1 MMSEPATPTVDTLRA
16 SYQALVEQIPAVFY
30 INQPDAE
37 ATTLF
42 VSPQTHE
49 ILQLPESAWFDA
61 TWSEHVHPEDAGQM
75 SRNYQAM
82 LASASVGVD
91 EYRFI
96 RPDGSV
102 IWIHDRVKIVRDDD
116 GVPVLVQ
123 GVMFDVTEQKEA
135 EALLQRQ
142 AQQMAKVDAIAR
154 RFSDLVLGGTGPG
167 PVLETLAEIVN
178 NPVVFEDAAHQV
190 VALAAHSSPLAT
202 VLERWERHGHGT
214 NHPDAGVEADCAW
227 VSVRVREEV
236 WGRIHILAISSPI
249 DELDPLALDR
259 ACAAVGLALMPAQD
273 SGTLADGART
283 DLIADVWQGRWR
295 NAREV
300 LARARSLG
308 ANLREPRLVAVVVE
322 AAEVS
327 AGQPPYDNA
336 SARRRAL
343 EHILDSTRISLS
355 EAATPGLC
363 AVVGSLVIAI
373 LEAPEDALL
382 RARLEQI
389 TTEVLERTAERLP
402 GLLVCVGAS
411 RPTTAEDL
419 RRALTEASEAAA
431 HGVRTER
438 SPGLHHVD
446 DIGLRLLLGRL
457 GEGPALAG
465 FVESELGA
473 LLAAADPRRSTLL
486 ETLRVFARHGFHK
499 ARTAQALHVE
509 RRSLYYRLDRIEQLL
524 GRSLGDPAAQLRIAV
539 ALQGLDLLRQRLPSA
554 QRE

>member
-190 VALAAHSSPLAT
+190 VALAAHSSPSLPCWNAGSAT
-202 VLERWERHGHGT
+202 AMGPTTPTPGSRRTAPGSAFGCVRRSG
-214 NHPDAGVEADCAW
+214 AGSTSW
-227 VSVRVREEV
+227 PS
-236 WGRIHILAISSPI
+236 
-249 DELDPLALDR
+249 
-259 ACAAVGLALMPAQD
+259 
-273 SGTLADGART
+273 
-283 DLIADVWQGRWR
+283 
-295 NAREV
+295 
-300 LARARSLG
+300 RARST
-308 ANLREPRLVAVVVE
+308 
-322 AAEVS
+322 S
-327 AGQPPYDNA
+327 
-336 SARRRAL
+336 
-343 EHILDSTRISLS
+343 ST
-355 EAATPGLC
+355 C
-363 AVVGSLVIAI
+363 
-373 LEAPEDALL
+373 
-382 RARLEQI
+382 
-389 TTEVLERTAERLP
+389 
-402 GLLVCVGAS
+402 
-411 RPTTAEDL
+411 
-419 RRALTEASEAAA
+419 
-431 HGVRTER
+431 
-438 SPGLHHVD
+438 SPWT
-446 DIGLRLLLGRL
+446 
-457 GEGPALAG
+457 GPA
-465 FVESELGA
+465 
-473 LLAAADPRRSTLL
+473 PRSDW
-486 ETLRVFARHGFHK
+486 H
-499 ARTAQALHVE
+499 
-509 RRSLYYRLDRIEQLL
+509 
-524 GRSLGDPAAQLRIAV
+524 
-539 ALQGLDLLRQRLPSA
+539 
-554 QRE
+554 